1 MKCLCFLL
9 GLCSLTVAFADPFYG
24 EKPATDSP
32 ETMEQAVKNPAHFA
46 KSSSF
51 LTACNPTEKVNS
63 LNLAEEFQDLK
74 LVGLIHIQGQFK
86 GLFKNKE
93 NKLMSL
99 AENDFIAAQGIQIK
113 TINLKSLQ
121 YIHWGLTEQCDSPH
135 LVTLKL

>member
-1 MKCLCFLL
+1 MKFIPLLL
-9 GLCSLTVAFADPFYG
+9 GVFCLNAAFADPFYG
-24 EKPATDSP
+24 EKPATNRE
-32 ETMEQAVKNPAHFA
+32 ETTEQAVRNSAHFA
-46 KSSSF
+46 KPSAF
-51 LTACNPTEKVNS
+51 LTACSPTEKVNA

-93 NKLMSL
+93 NKLISL